1 MLFSFSDDVS
11 IPGGGLKTKDVVQN
25 ILGQH
30 VFRRP
35 EFQSIIGEEGADN
48 ANERIGLLGSH
59 SIRKFAATHS
69 RRCGITKDEKDI
81 RGRWKNRARVSDAY
95 DDVELPYPDAKVAS
109 KLCIGGPCFYLLANE
124 QTNGESPGD
133 NDANLTM
140 MMKTFLLTHV
150 VPNVRRRMCV

>member
-1 MLFSFSDDVS
+1 MDTAFCVFISTALWLEMAFSRGSPNAMLSPYLFSFSDDVS

-69 RRCGITKDEKDI
+69 RRCGITSK
-81 RGRWKNRARVSDAY
+81 GR
-95 DDVELPYPDAKVAS
+95 
-109 KLCIGGPCFYLLANE
+109 
-124 QTNGESPGD
+124 Q
-133 NDANLTM
+133 
-140 MMKTFLLTHV
+140 
-150 VPNVRRRMCV
+150 